1 MILVFDF
8 DGTIHQTH
16 IIYERSMAKSLEDAN
31 IPSENIDLRSLIGE
45 SPEEAW
51 KIIGL
56 TDDEKIKALV
66 QKTGDLMEAFMEK
79 EGRLYDNAADTLTY
93 LKKKYPMILLSNCR
107 ASYMKKARK
116 VYGLDKYFDKFLVGE
131 DFAYQE
137 KYKILKNLNLGEFI
151 SIGDRIGDIEAASKN
166 SQKSIFASYG
176 YGGNYEGDGAD
187 IRIEKI
193 EELRGIL

>member
-1 MILVFDF
+1 MLLVFDF

-16 IIYERSMAKSLEDAN
+16 IIYERAMAKSLEG
-31 IPSENIDLRSLIGE
+31 ENIQADKIDIRSLIGE
-45 SPEEAW
+45 SPEDAW

-56 TDDEKIKALV
+56 SDERKIKSLV
-66 QKTGDLMEAFMEK
+66 QKTGELMESFMER
-79 EGRLYDNAADTLTY
+79 EGRLFDKTDETLTY

-107 ASYMKKARK
+107 ASYMKKARE

-151 SIGDRIGDIEAASKN
+151 SIGDRIGDIGAACKN

-176 YGGNYEGDGAD
+176 YGGSHEGDGAD

-193 EELRGIL
+193 EDLVGLL

>member
-16 IIYERSMAKSLEDAN
+16 IIYERAMAKSLEDEKISA
-31 IPSENIDLRSLIGE
+31 ENIDLRSLIGE

>member
-1 MILVFDF
+1 MVLVFDF

-16 IIYERSMAKSLEDAN
+16 IIYERAMAKSLEDEN
-31 IPSENIDLRSLIGE
+31 ISSENIDLRSLIGE

-56 TDDEKIKALV
+56 SDERKIKALV
-66 QKTGDLMEAFMEK
+66 QKTGDLMEVFMEK

-151 SIGDRIGDIEAASKN
+151 SIGDRIGDIEAGIKN

-176 YGGNYEGDGAD
+176 YGGDYEGDGAD

-193 EELRGIL
+193 EELRGIF